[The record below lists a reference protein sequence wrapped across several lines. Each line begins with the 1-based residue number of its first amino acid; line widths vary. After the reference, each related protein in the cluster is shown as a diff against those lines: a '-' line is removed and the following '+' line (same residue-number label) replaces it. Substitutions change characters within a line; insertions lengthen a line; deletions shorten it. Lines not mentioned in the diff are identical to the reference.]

1 MCDSNKDLKNVK
13 GDENMAVTEE
23 EVKIDVKKSIIH
35 SLHEVEQIRKGT
47 LPKESYKDMIARVR
61 ESIL

>member
-35 SLHEVEQIRKGT
+35 SLNEVEQIRKGT
-47 LPKESYKDMIARVR
+47 LPKKSYKDMIARVR